1 MFTLTALPKRTIRN
15 ADQPKH
21 LRGKE
26 SSFLRRALKRSA
38 PYLAALILSV
48 LLVPASAW
56 GQVLYGSL
64 VGNVTDSNG
73 AAIPGAK
80 VDITNV
86 ATGGVSTTTTDDRGA
101 YSVSDL
107 QIGIYKVSISKS
119 SFKTTV
125 KDGVRIDANK
135 TLRFDAELEVG
146 GVEETVLVAATQD
159 VALQTDRADVNI
171 TKTDREVNNLPLFG
185 SLGRNYQTLLSLI
198 PGTARGTGG
207 FFIGNGAG
215 EDNSAAGNPQRS
227 MSYNVNGVSRLQ
239 NNTKIDGSSIIYPWL
254 PGNTVY
260 VPPAEAIQEVN
271 IVTNAF
277 DAEQGLAG
285 GAAVNVTIKSGG
297 NDFHGAGWGYTTNS
311 RFQSRNFFQPA
322 NQTKIPKN
330 IVGQFGYAF
339 SGPVILPHFGEGG
352 PTVWNGKNK
361 LFFFTDLERTT
372 QRNAAGTTR
381 TIAPLSLRPDAN
393 GNVSFV
399 GTGTTIYDP
408 ASNPDPRLRTPFPGN
423 VIPAN
428 RIDIAAL
435 ELIRQLPPPTGP
447 GFTNNFASTGVGEF
461 NRTNIDVKIN
471 YAGGDKVSLWGR
483 YSRSP
488 TNIFDPPIFGIIG
501 GGALNGGQLGTA
513 PGLVQVVGL
522 GGTYTFTPTLVL
534 DGNIGYTRQ
543 RLGAQNI
550 DIDQPYGQTVLKI
563 PGTNG
568 PDQLQNGY
576 PFFNITG
583 WNNLGNDN
591 TGNPFLFRDNQYV
604 AAANLSWLKGA
615 HSFRFGGD
623 YLNPQINHFQP
634 QGAAF
639 QTVRGSFQ
647 FSGTATALQI
657 CNAPNT
663 GTDVCPPGGIVPPVA
678 AANAFNAWAQFLLG
692 LPSGAGK
699 ADQLRNPNSVWWQ
712 QYGLYARDHWQIGRR
727 TTLTYGLRWERFPI
741 PRKDHSGIN
750 RFDPA
755 SGQVIT
761 GGLGNVPFDG
771 GASVGPGLFLPRVG
785 IAFRLGDKTVLRGGY
800 GQSSDPRPFQD
811 VRNAYPIVN
820 IWSMPAI
827 SFNGRIGTSG
837 FIPVTTLRQGLINSS
852 TPPNLNSGS
861 IPLPPGS
868 GTTTFPKE
876 VQRDRI
882 HSFNFFIERELP
894 AKFVANVGY
903 VGTRAVGQ
911 MGFVNINAS
920 APGSSDAGR
929 PLIGFGINTD
939 VVSIQPYGNT
949 TYDGLQAQLTRR
961 WASSLFGVA
970 YTWSK
975 TINFADNDQGARI
988 GYTPEKQRNRG
999 PASYDRAHNLQ
1010 SYLVYDLPFGKGQR
1024 WAKDGWASKIFG
1036 GFQVSGL
1043 MSIMSGMPFYVVQ
1056 GTAPALLARGSQQVP
1071 NQVAPEIQ
1079 ILGGIGTPAQRGSD
1093 GSGPWFVNTVLGG
1106 PSIFGAPPCAT
1117 NCAWALENG
1126 ARFGSAG
1133 RNNLRGPGFFETDL
1147 TIFRTFALTENVKFQ
1162 LRAEALNATNHANF
1176 NLPQTDVNNN
1186 QFGYITST
1194 FGPNQQRQWRFGA
1207 RLSF

>member
-1 MFTLTALPKRTIRN
+1 MFSFTAGPNRTPNTNSNERVGEQEMSPAARLLRSFAKCLVLLTLVV
-15 ADQPKH
+15 
-21 LRGKE
+21 
-26 SSFLRRALKRSA
+26 
-38 PYLAALILSV
+38 LSV
-48 LLVPASAW
+48 PSATW
-56 GQVLYGSL
+56 AQVLYGSV
-64 VGNVTDSNG
+64 VGTVTDSNG
-73 AAIPGAK
+73 AAVSGAK
-80 VDITNV
+80 VEVTNR
-86 ATGGVSTTTTDDRGA
+86 ATGAVNSAMTDDSGV
-101 YSVSDL
+101 YKISDL
-107 QIGIYKVSISKS
+107 QVGAYKLTISKS
-119 SFKTTV
+119 SFKTTIDEDV
-125 KDGVRIDANK
+125 KIEANK
-135 TLRFDAELEVG
+135 TYRFDSAMEVG
-146 GVEETVLVAATQD
+146 GVAETVVVTSGQD
-159 VALQTDRADVNI
+159 SLLQTDRGDVNI
-171 TKTDREVNNLPLFG
+171 TKSEREINNLPLFG

-239 NNTKIDGSSIIYPWL
+239 NNTKIDGASIIYPWL

-297 NDFHGAGWGYTTNS
+297 NDFHGVGWGYDTNS

-322 NQTKIPKN
+322 NQPKIPKN
-330 IVGQFGYAF
+330 IVSQFGYAF

-352 PTVWNGKNK
+352 PKVWNGKNK
-361 LFFFTDLERTT
+361 LFFFTDLEKTT

-381 TIAPLSLRPDAN
+381 TIAPLTLRPDAN
-393 GNVSFV
+393 GNVSFA
-399 GTGTTIYDP
+399 GTGTVIYDP

-423 VIPAN
+423 IVPAN
-428 RIDIAAL
+428 RIDVAAL
-435 ELIRQLPPPTGP
+435 ELIRRLPQPTGP
-447 GFTNNFASTGVGEF
+447 GNTNNFASTGTGEF
-461 NRTNIDVKIN
+461 NRTNVDVKIN
-471 YAGGDKVSLWGR
+471 YAGTKFSTWGR

-488 TNIFDPPIFGIIG
+488 TNIFDPPIFGLIG

-522 GGTYTFTPTLVL
+522 GGTYSFSSNVVL
-534 DGNIGYTRQ
+534 DGNVGYTRQ

-550 DIDQPYGQTVLKI
+550 DIDQPYGLTLLKI

-568 PDQLQNGY
+568 PDQLQNGF
-576 PFFNITG
+576 PFFSFTG

-604 AAANLSWLKGA
+604 AAANLSWVKGN

-623 YLNPQINHFQP
+623 WLNPQINHFQP

-647 FSGTATALQI
+647 FSGTATALEG
-657 CNAPNT
+657 CDAPNT
-663 GTDVCPPGGIVPPVA
+663 GTNVCAQPGTVLNANAA
-678 AANAFNAWAQFLLG
+678 AANTFNSWAAFLLG

-712 QYGLYARDHWQIGRR
+712 QYGLYARDHWQIGRNL
-727 TTLTYGLRWERFPI
+727 TLIYGLRWERFPI

-755 SGQVIT
+755 TGQVVT
-761 GGLGNVPFDG
+761 GGLGGTPFNG
-771 GASVGPGLFLPRVG
+771 GATVGAGLFLPRIG
-785 IAFRLGDKTVLRGGY
+785 IAYRFNDKTVFRGGY

-811 VRNAYPIVN
+811 VRNAFPIVN
-820 IWSMPAI
+820 IWQMPAV
-827 SFNGRIGTSG
+827 SFNGLSGTSG
-837 FIPVTTLRQGLINSS
+837 FIPVTTLRQGLINTSS
-852 TPPNLNSGS
+852 APDLNKGS
-861 IPLPPGS
+861 IPLPPNT
-868 GTTTFPKE
+868 GTTTFPKD

-882 HSFNFFIERELP
+882 HSFNVFIERQLP
-894 AKFVANVGY
+894 AKFVAQVGY

-911 MGFVNINAS
+911 MGFININPS
-920 APGSSDAGR
+920 APGTSDAGR
-929 PLIGFGINTD
+929 PLIGFGINAD
-939 VVSIQPYGNT
+939 ISSIQPYGNT
-949 TYDGLQAQLTRR
+949 TYDGLQAQFTRR

-975 TINFADNDQGARI
+975 TINFADNDGGPRI
-988 GYTPEKQRNRG
+988 AYTPEKQRNRG
-999 PASYDRAHNLQ
+999 PASYDRTHNLQ
-1010 SYLVYDLPFGKGQR
+1010 SYLVYDLPFGKGQK
-1024 WAKDGWASKIFG
+1024 WAKDGVASKIFG

-1043 MSIMSGMPFYVVQ
+1043 MSVMSGMPFYVVQ
-1056 GTAPALLARGSQQVP
+1056 NTAPNLLARGSGQIP
-1071 NQVAPEIQ
+1071 NQVSPNISTV
-1079 ILGGIGTPAQRGSD
+1079 GGIGTPAQRGTD
-1093 GSGPWFVNTVLGG
+1093 GSGPWFTNTVLGG
-1106 PSIFGAPPCAT
+1106 PAIFGATCT
-1117 NCAWALENG
+1117 SNCAWALENG
-1126 ARFGSAG
+1126 ARFGSGG
-1133 RNNLRGPGFFETDL
+1133 RNNLRGPDFFEMDS
-1147 TIFRTFALTENVKFQ
+1147 TIYRTFTISERVKFE
-1162 LRAEALNATNHANF
+1162 LRAEALNMLNHANF
-1176 NLPQTDVNNN
+1176 NLPDANVNSNT
-1186 QFGYITST
+1186 FGYITST